1 VLNSQNL
8 NVLPTPGLHVFENKV
23 INSVLNRLPRK
34 YWNTLN
40 LAITFFSP
48 RTIGSPIK
56 FSFRGFT
63 LKEYD
68 LRNIDDKLL
77 KAYLDFCYPADEL
90 PNREHDIEIDKQYWL
105 STSTFIVT
113 RNSDM
118 RIVGCMQYVLKTPGV
133 KLPVEYAQVVSEA
146 GETHI
151 NSKPLDEL
159 PKGSLAEFYRC
170 RRAMDINYSE
180 SMIVL
185 PMLLKAGIAKAFQT
199 KTDFCVLS
207 FDKENRHLKRL
218 YKEKLDFVECNVSLT
233 YNSCPKKWELLY
245 ASSRHWDKESAA
257 ASKGHF
263 YLMLFFRN
271 NLKLQTV
278 STKGTAIPVLNMGN
292 DILFLETVTTRRTA
306 KRFSKSE
313 ELFVSSHER

>member
-1 VLNSQNL
+1 M
-8 NVLPTPGLHVFENKV
+8 FENKV
-23 INSVLNRLPRK
+23 LNSVLNRLPRK

-68 LRNIDDKLL
+68 LRKVDNGFL

-90 PNREHDIEIDKQYWL
+90 PEREHEIEIDKQYWP

-113 RNSDM
+113 RDSDM
-118 RIVGCMQYVLKTPGV
+118 RIVGCMQYVLKTPEV
-133 KLPVEYAQVVSEA
+133 KLPVEYAQVVPEVGEA
-146 GETHI
+146 HVD
-151 NSKPLDEL
+151 SKPLDEL
-159 PKGSLAEFYRC
+159 PRGSFAEFYRC

-180 SMIVL
+180 SMVVL

-199 KTDFCVLS
+199 KTDFCLLS

-218 YKEKLDFVECNVSLT
+218 YKEKLDFKECNTNLL

-257 ASKGHF
+257 TSKGHF

-271 NLKLQTV
+271 NLKLQSV
-278 STKGTAIPVLNMGN
+278 FTKGTAEPVLSMEN
-292 DILFLETVTTRRTA
+292 DILFSETVTTRSTA
-306 KRFSKSE
+306 TGFTKSDE
-313 ELFVSSHER
+313 HLVSSHER